1 LAGSY
6 ASLMRKSHAPSTLG
20 FGTIGRVPMA
30 MNTVAIVFLVSDVR
44 GSFAIAGITSA
55 FYTLAGAIVA
65 PRIGKLADRVG
76 TRSVLL
82 PVTLVNALAILGLL
96 YFIDRSL
103 IGLFALAALSGA
115 TFPSFGSYTRT
126 RWSRSLKDEKELS
139 SALSLESVFDETA
152 FVVGPAL
159 AGFLFALYGSR
170 SPLLAGIVF
179 VVIGGIGLA
188 VTSTDHGGFSR
199 VEDDHSR
206 GILSI
211 PYVKSLL
218 LSLVAMGLL
227 FGSNFVVIIAVA
239 TEGGRASDGGLWV
252 GLYPLGS
259 AVSGLIYGFIH
270 WKISSTVRYT
280 VSLAVM
286 TVCTSGILFFQDLD
300 TIAFWIIVSGIAIG
314 PALISAN
321 AFMKE
326 LVPLS
331 RLNESFAFLG
341 AAISIGI
348 TIGSTLSG
356 VIVEEFDGWKG
367 FYFMTAA
374 TALATVISCFGLSFH
389 KKEVARDEGNS

>member
-1 LAGSY
+1 
-6 ASLMRKSHAPSTLG
+6 MRKPHAPSTFG
-20 FGTIGRVPMA
+20 FGIIGRVPMA

-44 GSFAIAGITSA
+44 DSFALAGITSA
-55 FYTLAGAIVA
+55 FYTLAGAIVS
-65 PRIGKLADRVG
+65 PRIGKLADRFG
-76 TRSVLL
+76 TRSVLI
-82 PVTLVNALAILGLL
+82 PVTIINALAMLGLL
-96 YFIDRSL
+96 FFIDRSTV
-103 IGLFALAALSGA
+103 GLFALAAIFGA
-115 TFPSFGSYTRT
+115 TFPNFGSYTRT
-126 RWSRSLKDEKELS
+126 RWSRSITDDKELS

-179 VVIGGIGLA
+179 VIIGGIGLA
-188 VTSTDHGGFSR
+188 ITSTDHGGFAR

-270 WKISSTVRYT
+270 WKISSTIRYT

-374 TALATVISCFGLSFH
+374 TALATVISCFGWGFH
-389 KKEVARDEGNS
+389 KEEVATDESNS

>member
-1 LAGSY
+1 
-6 ASLMRKSHAPSTLG
+6 MRKPHAPSTFG
-20 FGTIGRVPMA
+20 FGVLGRVPMA

-44 GSFAIAGITSA
+44 DSFAIAGITSA
-55 FYTLAGAIVA
+55 FYTLSGAIIS
-65 PRIGKLADRVG
+65 PRIGKLADRFG
-76 TRSVLL
+76 TRPVLL
-82 PVTLVNALAILGLL
+82 SVTLINALSTFGLL
-96 YFIDRSL
+96 YFIDRSI
-103 IGLFALAALSGA
+103 IGLFAVAAVFGA
-115 TFPSFGSYTRT
+115 TFPNFGSYTRT
-126 RWSRSLKDEKELS
+126 RWSRSISDEKELS
-139 SALSLESVFDETA
+139 SALSLESVIDETA
-152 FVVGPAL
+152 YVVGPAL
-159 AGFLFALYGSR
+159 AGFLFSFYGSQ
-170 SPLLAGIVF
+170 SPLLAGIFF
-179 VVIGGIGLA
+179 VIIGGVGLA
-188 VTSTDHGGFSR
+188 LTSTDHGGFAR

-286 TVCTSGILFFQDLD
+286 TLCTSGILFFQDLD
-300 TIAFWIIVSGIAIG
+300 TIVFWIIVSGIAIG

-348 TIGSTLSG
+348 TIGSVLSG
-356 VIVEEFDGWKG
+356 LIVEEFDGWKG

-374 TALATVISCFGLSFH
+374 TALATVISCFGWGFH
-389 KKEVARDEGNS
+389 KEEVKSDESNS

>member
-1 LAGSY
+1 
-6 ASLMRKSHAPSTLG
+6 MRKPHAPSTFG
-20 FGTIGRVPMA
+20 FGIIGRVPMA

-44 GSFAIAGITSA
+44 DSFTIAGITSA
-55 FYTLAGAIVA
+55 CYTLSGAIVS
-65 PRIGKLADRVG
+65 PRIGKLADRFG

-82 PVTLVNALAILGLL
+82 PVTLINALATFGLL
-96 YFIDRSL
+96 YFIDGST
-103 IGLFALAALSGA
+103 IGLFALAAIFGA
-115 TFPSFGSYTRT
+115 TFPNFGSYTRT
-126 RWSRSLKDEKELS
+126 RWSRSIDDQKELS

-159 AGFLFALYGSR
+159 AGFLFSFYGSR

-188 VTSTDHGGFSR
+188 ITSTDHGGFAR

-348 TIGSTLSG
+348 TIGSVLSG

-374 TALATVISCFGLSFH
+374 TALATVISCFGWGFH
-389 KKEVARDEGNS
+389 KEEVKSDESNS

>member
-1 LAGSY
+1 
-6 ASLMRKSHAPSTLG
+6 MRKPHAPSTFG
-20 FGTIGRVPMA
+20 FGIIGRVPMA

-44 GSFAIAGITSA
+44 DSFALAGITSA
-55 FYTLAGAIVA
+55 FYTLAGAIVS
-65 PRIGKLADRVG
+65 PRIGKLADRFG
-76 TRSVLL
+76 TRSVLI
-82 PVTLVNALAILGLL
+82 PVTLINALAMLGLL
-96 YFIDRSL
+96 FFIDRST
-103 IGLFALAALSGA
+103 IGLFALAAIFGA
-115 TFPSFGSYTRT
+115 TFPNFGSYTRT
-126 RWSRSLKDEKELS
+126 RWSRSITNEKELS

-179 VVIGGIGLA
+179 VIIGGIGLA
-188 VTSTDHGGFSR
+188 ITSTDHGGFAR

-218 LSLVAMGLL
+218 LSLIAMGLL

-239 TEGGRASDGGLWV
+239 KEGGRASDGGLWV

-259 AVSGLIYGFIH
+259 AISGLIYGLIH
-270 WKISSTVRYT
+270 WKISSMIRYT

-286 TVCTSGILFFQDLD
+286 TVCTSGILFFQNLD

-374 TALATVISCFGLSFH
+374 TALATVISCFGWGFH
-389 KKEVARDEGNS
+389 KEEVARDESNS

>member
-1 LAGSY
+1 
-6 ASLMRKSHAPSTLG
+6 MRKPHAPSTFG
-20 FGTIGRVPMA
+20 FGIVGRIPMA

-44 GSFAIAGITSA
+44 DSFALAGITSA
-55 FYTLAGAIVA
+55 FYTLAGALVS
-65 PRIGKLADRVG
+65 PRIGKLADRFG
-76 TRSVLL
+76 TRTILI
-82 PVTLVNALAILGLL
+82 PITLVNAIATLGLL
-96 YFIDRSL
+96 YFINHSI
-103 IGLFALAALSGA
+103 IGLFALAAICGA
-115 TFPSFGSYTRT
+115 TFPNFGSYTRT
-126 RWSRSLKDEKELS
+126 RWSRSINDQKELS

-179 VVIGGIGLA
+179 VIIGGIGLA
-188 VTSTDHGGFSR
+188 ITSTDHGGFAR

-211 PYVKSLL
+211 SYVKSLL

-239 TEGGRASDGGLWV
+239 KEGGRASDGGLWV

-259 AVSGLIYGFIH
+259 AISGLIYGFIH
-270 WKISSTVRYT
+270 WKISSTIRYT
-280 VSLAVM
+280 VSLAIM

-314 PALISAN
+314 PALIAAN

-331 RLNESFAFLG
+331 RLNESFAYLG

-374 TALATVISCFGLSFH
+374 TALATVISCFGWGFH
-389 KKEVARDEGNS
+389 KNEVAEESNEAHS

>member
-1 LAGSY
+1 
-6 ASLMRKSHAPSTLG
+6 
-20 FGTIGRVPMA
+20 
-30 MNTVAIVFLVSDVR
+30 
-44 GSFAIAGITSA
+44 
-55 FYTLAGAIVA
+55 
-65 PRIGKLADRVG
+65 
-76 TRSVLL
+76 
-82 PVTLVNALAILGLL
+82 
-96 YFIDRSL
+96 
-103 IGLFALAALSGA
+103 
-115 TFPSFGSYTRT
+115 
-126 RWSRSLKDEKELS
+126 
-139 SALSLESVFDETA
+139 LESVIDETA
-152 FVVGPAL
+152 YVVGPAL
-159 AGFLFALYGSR
+159 AGFLFSFYGSQ
-170 SPLLAGIVF
+170 SPLLAGIFF
-179 VVIGGIGLA
+179 VIIGGVGLA
-188 VTSTDHGGFSR
+188 LTSTDHGGFAR

-286 TVCTSGILFFQDLD
+286 TLCTSGILFFQDLD
-300 TIAFWIIVSGIAIG
+300 TIVFWIIVSGIAIG

-348 TIGSTLSG
+348 TIGSVLSG

-389 KKEVARDEGNS
+389 KKEVASDEGNS

>member
-1 LAGSY
+1 
-6 ASLMRKSHAPSTLG
+6 MRKPHAPSTFG
-20 FGTIGRVPMA
+20 FGVLGRVPMA

-44 GSFAIAGITSA
+44 DSFAIAGITSA
-55 FYTLAGAIVA
+55 FYTLSGAIVS
-65 PRIGKLADRVG
+65 PRVGKLADRFG
-76 TRSVLL
+76 TRPVLL
-82 PVTLVNALAILGLL
+82 SVTLINALSTFGLL

-103 IGLFALAALSGA
+103 IGLFAVAAVFGA
-115 TFPSFGSYTRT
+115 TFPNFGSYTRT
-126 RWSRSLKDEKELS
+126 RWSRSISDEKELS
-139 SALSLESVFDETA
+139 SALSLESVIDETA
-152 FVVGPAL
+152 YVVGPAL
-159 AGFLFALYGSR
+159 AGFLFSFYGSQ
-170 SPLLAGIVF
+170 SPLLAGIFF
-179 VVIGGIGLA
+179 VIIGGVGLA
-188 VTSTDHGGFSR
+188 LTSTDHGGFAR

-218 LSLVAMGLL
+218 LSLIAMGLL

-286 TVCTSGILFFQDLD
+286 TLCTSGILFFQDLD
-300 TIAFWIIVSGIAIG
+300 TIVFWIIVSGIAIG

-348 TIGSTLSG
+348 TIGSVLSG
-356 VIVEEFDGWKG
+356 LIVEEFDGWKG

-374 TALATVISCFGLSFH
+374 TALATVISCFGWGFH
-389 KKEVARDEGNS
+389 KEEVKSDESNS

>member
-1 LAGSY
+1 
-6 ASLMRKSHAPSTLG
+6 MRKSHAPSTLG

-65 PRIGKLADRVG
+65 PRIGKLADRFG
-76 TRSVLL
+76 TKSVLL

-188 VTSTDHGGFSR
+188 LTSTDHGGFTR

-252 GLYPLGS
+252 GLYPIGS

-348 TIGSTLSG
+348 TIGSVLSG

-374 TALATVISCFGLSFH
+374 TALATVISCFGLGFH
-389 KKEVARDEGNS
+389 KKEVASDEGDS

>member
-1 LAGSY
+1 
-6 ASLMRKSHAPSTLG
+6 MRKPHAPSTFG
-20 FGTIGRVPMA
+20 FGIIGRVPMA

-44 GSFAIAGITSA
+44 DSFALAGITSA
-55 FYTLAGAIVA
+55 FYTLAGAIVS
-65 PRIGKLADRVG
+65 PRIGKLADRFG
-76 TRSVLL
+76 TRSVLI
-82 PVTLVNALAILGLL
+82 PVTLINALTMLGLL
-96 YFIDRSL
+96 FFIDRSTV
-103 IGLFALAALSGA
+103 GLFALAAIFGA
-115 TFPSFGSYTRT
+115 TFPNFGSYTRT
-126 RWSRSLKDEKELS
+126 RWSRSITDDKELS

-179 VVIGGIGLA
+179 VIIGGIGLA
-188 VTSTDHGGFSR
+188 ITSTDHGGFAR

-270 WKISSTVRYT
+270 WKISSTIRYT

-374 TALATVISCFGLSFH
+374 TALATVISCFGWGFH
-389 KKEVARDEGNS
+389 KEEVATDESNS

>member
-1 LAGSY
+1 
-6 ASLMRKSHAPSTLG
+6 MRKPHAPSTFG
-20 FGTIGRVPMA
+20 FGIIGRVPMA

-44 GSFAIAGITSA
+44 DSFALAGITSA
-55 FYTLAGAIVA
+55 FYTLAGAIVS
-65 PRIGKLADRVG
+65 PMIGKLADRFG
-76 TRSVLL
+76 TRSVLI
-82 PVTLVNALAILGLL
+82 PVTLINALAMLGLL
-96 YFIDRSL
+96 FFIDRSTV
-103 IGLFALAALSGA
+103 GLFALAAIFGA
-115 TFPSFGSYTRT
+115 TFPNFGSYTRT
-126 RWSRSLKDEKELS
+126 RWSRSITDDKELS

-179 VVIGGIGLA
+179 VIIGGIGLA
-188 VTSTDHGGFSR
+188 ITSTDHGGFAR

-270 WKISSTVRYT
+270 WKISSTIRYT

-374 TALATVISCFGLSFH
+374 TALATVISCFGWGFH
-389 KKEVARDEGNS
+389 KEEVATDESNS

>member
-1 LAGSY
+1 
-6 ASLMRKSHAPSTLG
+6 MRKPHAPSTFG
-20 FGTIGRVPMA
+20 FGIIGRVPMA

-44 GSFAIAGITSA
+44 DSFALAGITSA
-55 FYTLAGAIVA
+55 FYTLAGAIVS
-65 PRIGKLADRVG
+65 PRIGKLADRFG
-76 TRSVLL
+76 TRSVLI
-82 PVTLVNALAILGLL
+82 PVTLINALAMLGLL
-96 YFIDRSL
+96 FFIDRST
-103 IGLFALAALSGA
+103 IGLFALAAIFGA
-115 TFPSFGSYTRT
+115 TFPNFGSYTRT
-126 RWSRSLKDEKELS
+126 RWSRSITDEKELS

-179 VVIGGIGLA
+179 VIIGGIGLA
-188 VTSTDHGGFSR
+188 ITSTDHGGFAR

-270 WKISSTVRYT
+270 WKISSTIRYT

-374 TALATVISCFGLSFH
+374 TALATVISCFGWGFH
-389 KKEVARDEGNS
+389 KEEVATDESNS

>member
-1 LAGSY
+1 
-6 ASLMRKSHAPSTLG
+6 MRKSHAPSTLG

-30 MNTVAIVFLVSDVR
+30 MNTVAIVFLVSDVS

-65 PRIGKLADRVG
+65 PRIGKLADRFG
-76 TRSVLL
+76 TKSVLL

-152 FVVGPAL
+152 FVVGPVL

-188 VTSTDHGGFSR
+188 LTSTDNGGFTR

-252 GLYPLGS
+252 GLYPIGS

-314 PALISAN
+314 PALIYAN

-348 TIGSTLSG
+348 TIGSVLSG

-374 TALATVISCFGLSFH
+374 TALATVISCFGLGFH
-389 KKEVARDEGNS
+389 KKEVASDEGDS

>member
-1 LAGSY
+1 
-6 ASLMRKSHAPSTLG
+6 MRKSHAPSTLG

-44 GSFAIAGITSA
+44 DSFAIAGITSA

-65 PRIGKLADRVG
+65 PRIGKLADRFG
-76 TRSVLL
+76 TKSVLL

-139 SALSLESVFDETA
+139 AALSLESVFDETA

-188 VTSTDHGGFSR
+188 ITSTDHGGFAQ
-199 VEDDHSR
+199 VADDHLR

-252 GLYPLGS
+252 GLYPIGS
-259 AVSGLIYGFIH
+259 AISGLIYGFIH

-348 TIGSTLSG
+348 TIGSVLSG

-389 KKEVARDEGNS
+389 KKEAVRDEGNS

>member
-1 LAGSY
+1 
-6 ASLMRKSHAPSTLG
+6 MRKPHAPSTFG
-20 FGTIGRVPMA
+20 FGIIGRVPMA

-44 GSFAIAGITSA
+44 DSFALAGITSA
-55 FYTLAGAIVA
+55 FYTLAGAIVS
-65 PRIGKLADRVG
+65 PRIGKLADRFG
-76 TRSVLL
+76 TRSVLI
-82 PVTLVNALAILGLL
+82 PVTLINALAMLGLL
-96 YFIDRSL
+96 FFIDRSTV
-103 IGLFALAALSGA
+103 GLFALAAIFGA
-115 TFPSFGSYTRT
+115 TFPNFGSYTRT
-126 RWSRSLKDEKELS
+126 RWSRSITDDKELS

-179 VVIGGIGLA
+179 VIIGGIGLA
-188 VTSTDHGGFSR
+188 ITSTDHGGFAR

-270 WKISSTVRYT
+270 WKISSTIRYT

-374 TALATVISCFGLSFH
+374 TALATVISCFGWGFH
-389 KKEVARDEGNS
+389 KEEVATDESNS